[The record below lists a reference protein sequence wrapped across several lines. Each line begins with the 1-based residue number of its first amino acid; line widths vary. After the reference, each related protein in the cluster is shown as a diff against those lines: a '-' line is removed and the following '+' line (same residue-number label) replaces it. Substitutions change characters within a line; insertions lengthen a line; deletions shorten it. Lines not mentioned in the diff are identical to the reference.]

1 MAELVSIGTIA
12 AELGLSPSY
21 IRLLTDHGLFE
32 AHRTAGGHRRYD
44 LAATRQAI
52 ADCECDT
59 GCPSCV
65 QSPKCG
71 SGNEPLS
78 KDGALLLL
86 DRLLAPRGGRGRK

>member
-1 MAELVSIGTIA
+1 VA
-12 AELGLSPSY
+12 
-21 IRLLTDHGLFE
+21 RDW
-32 AHRTAGGHRRYD
+32 

-78 KDGALLLL
+78 KEGALLLL
-86 DRLLAPRGGRGRK
+86 GRLLAPRRGRGQTGARSQK

>member
-1 MAELVSIGTIA
+1 MSRRAGA
-12 AELGLSPSY
+12 AGHESPSTRDL
-21 IRLLTDHGLFE
+21 ILDVAE
-32 AHRTAGGHRRYD
+32 HRFAERGFAVAGD
-44 LAATRQAI
+44 WLAATRQAI

-86 DRLLAPRGGRGRK
+86 DRLLAPRNGRGKK

>member
-1 MAELVSIGTIA
+1 MASTALAVPSTRWRRRKDARPGEIVA
-12 AELGLSPSY
+12 AALACFAERGFAVA
-21 IRLLTDHGLFE
+21 RDW
-32 AHRTAGGHRRYD
+32 

-86 DRLLAPRGGRGRK
+86 DRLLTPRGGRGKK